1 MFLSL
6 LEGAAPSADAVI
18 AMRAS
23 PAYEAFERRW
33 QLPVYFQ
40 LRWKEIVSALETAL
54 AAPVPANP
62 STTAWALP
70 QSGAAWDAFRACWAP
85 EIYLPE
91 LAHRFW
97 RLALQVVARYGTWLN
112 TTLAGYRAG
121 NDDDSA
127 QDDAALRF
135 AAAAVA
141 DVDELCTRIR
151 GLKTLQL
158 MDVDFPLGLSTKAF
172 AARIISILQRRCAE
186 PLRHVRSVTSQLR
199 AAPPRSSAPSHF
211 VAQILRPLH
220 TFMDSRPTLA
230 AYRAG
235 WAAAVVEHVL
245 TQYAGILAQQRK
257 TEDALRR
264 HRRNRNA
271 GRGFSLF
278 GGSSAPAPEGDEDER
293 FRRQM
298 RADIDALAA
307 DALSLG
313 APVDG
318 MQQWAEL
325 VDVVERPAEA

>member
-1 MFLSL
+1 
-6 LEGAAPSADAVI
+6 
-18 AMRAS
+18 
-23 PAYEAFERRW
+23 
-33 QLPVYFQ
+33 
-40 LRWKEIVSALETAL
+40 
-54 AAPVPANP
+54 
-62 STTAWALP
+62 
-70 QSGAAWDAFRACWAP
+70 
-85 EIYLPE
+85 
-91 LAHRFW
+91 
-97 RLALQVVARYGTWLN
+97 
-112 TTLAGYRAG
+112 
-121 NDDDSA
+121 
-127 QDDAALRF
+127 
-135 AAAAVA
+135 
-141 DVDELCTRIR
+141 
-151 GLKTLQL
+151 
-158 MDVDFPLGLSTKAF
+158 
-172 AARIISILQRRCAE
+172 
-186 PLRHVRSVTSQLR
+186 
-199 AAPPRSSAPSHF
+199 
-211 VAQILRPLH
+211 
-220 TFMDSRPTLA
+220 MDSRPTLA